1 MSVPENRKIL
11 KNPLF
16 YGILL
21 FTLVLVITQFIA
33 YQKYQLDQ
41 KTDQQEIEQ
50 RVSNL
55 KVDLQNVL
63 GQSYNATQTLAFIVD
78 QYGIPENFDSVAQLL
93 LNSNKALD
101 ALELVNEKGIIT
113 HVYPLKNNDVI
124 GLNILDDP
132 DNKYGAITTLERKD
146 YYTAGPIY
154 LRQGGS
160 GIIGRRPLYKNGDFN
175 GFVAA
180 VVRLSTV
187 VNAVKLDSIGKSDFS
202 YELVKI
208 NSDNSEETFYVSKNI
223 YKDGITTLPLTTSQG
238 EWKLYVYS
246 NKTES
251 YATAILFS
259 ILGFLLASVCG
270 LLSWFLMRQP
280 AKLERLVDEKTAL
293 LNESKKRYKQLINE
307 ASDGIFLND
316 FNGNVL
322 DANPYGIK
330 MFGYSEKE
338 LLNKNLADLS
348 LKDESLNMPLT
359 YTRILEGQTLRT
371 ESKLLKKDG
380 TLFYGEVSAKKLSN
394 STILSIVRDI
404 TQRKQL
410 ELTAQENLAKFS
422 KAYNNP
428 FVGMVIKNQHKKI
441 VDANCYFLNL
451 IGYSLEEIKGKT
463 IQDLNLIALEKTK
476 EENTPYNA
484 FINSDRIDKIEVEF
498 TSKNGKSLHLITSIE
513 PYEYLGEKYS
523 LSIYIDQTDSKNA
536 NLAIAASE
544 KRYKQ
549 FTERISDAYVSFD
562 ANWNFMDINAKAAK
576 VVGMDA
582 KEMIGKNLWDEFP
595 TFKNSEAYAIFMGA
609 MTRQVYTH
617 FEQYHE
623 SVDRWVENHLYP
635 SSNGLSV
642 FFRDITHRK
651 KADEEKQQL
660 ISVIENSPG
669 FIGLATL
676 EGKPL
681 FLNDAGKKLVNLP
694 KNVDLKNGT
703 IYDFFEDDYRDVI
716 ANEHLPTIR
725 EKGLWTGEVP
735 LKNFKT
741 NIPTPLEFSGFS
753 IKDKTTN
760 KPIAI
765 GAIGFDLTERKKT
778 QKEILALQSKMDAA
792 IRIGKIGY
800 WDFDMESKVFI
811 CSPLMYNIY
820 DLEQDAVIDI
830 PLLESL
836 IHPDDLEMHRKN
848 VRQVLKEKTTHAFT
862 YRIIIKDGS
871 IKHLMV
877 EIEVERDTNN
887 RAINIRG
894 TILDITKQR
903 EADFEILDL
912 KNKMESAIRI
922 GKIGYWDFD
931 FQTENINWSPRMY
944 EIYDV
949 KPDTIISIPL
959 IESLLHPDDI
969 EMHRNVIEN
978 EKQSHS
984 FSYRIFHK
992 DGSLKHLFIQMEVEL
1007 DKKESPIKFRGT
1019 VIDITEQKE
1028 SEKAILELQNRMNAA
1043 IRIGNIGYWHWD
1055 MSCDVVEWSKEMYAI
1070 HEIDPSIKMTVDLV
1084 RKTIYHEDLH
1094 LMDRILSSKPGE
1106 KHHSPNI
1113 YRSKLKN
1120 DTFKYFLASSEVVFD
1135 DNDKPIIYRG
1145 TTMDITKNVLA
1156 EEALK
1161 ESQEKFAKAFE
1172 NKFIGMLILDE
1183 EEIVIEANT
1192 TVCNILNVSKE
1203 DLINKKI
1210 MDSGVVFLNEHYT
1223 EKRHQTINQLQE
1235 KGKVT
1240 NEEFRI
1246 TLKNGQEKTVLVSKE
1261 YLKIKD
1267 QTRVLVTIN
1276 DETKRKETAEIL
1288 ASQFNE
1294 LQKTNSEL
1302 DSFVYS
1308 ASHELRAPLSS
1319 VLGLIQLIKMEGV
1332 DPKLYQHI
1340 DMMEISIERLDSFIK
1355 DIIEYSRNKHKN
1367 IDLEPIN
1374 FNTLIEQSLESFW
1387 YLENSKKIKID
1398 INIDDKE
1405 QFVSDS
1411 KRVSVLLNNFI
1422 SNAIK
1427 YHDLNKES
1435 PFIHINVKTSKKEAI
1450 LVVKDN
1456 GVGIEDV
1463 ELERIFEMFYRVSSK
1478 VMGSGIGLFIVKEV
1492 IAKLKGTIDV
1502 TSKIGQGS
1510 TFTITIPNESG
1521 KL

>member
-11 KNPLF
+11 KSPLF
-16 YGILL
+16 YGFLSFI
-21 FTLVLVITQFIA
+21 LVLVITQFIA

-498 TSKNGKSLHLITSIE
+498 TSKNGKNLHLITSIE

-694 KNVDLKNGT
+694 KDVDLKNGT

-848 VRQVLKEKTTHAFT
+848 VRQILKEKTTHAFT

-877 EIEVERDTNN
+877 EIEVERDANN

-894 TILDITKQR
+894 TILDITKQK
-903 EADFEILDL
+903 EADFEIL
-912 KNKMESAIRI
+912 K
-922 GKIGYWDFD
+922 
-931 FQTENINWSPRMY
+931 
-944 EIYDV
+944 
-949 KPDTIISIPL
+949 
-959 IESLLHPDDI
+959 
-969 EMHRNVIEN
+969 
-978 EKQSHS
+978 
-984 FSYRIFHK
+984 
-992 DGSLKHLFIQMEVEL
+992 
-1007 DKKESPIKFRGT
+1007 
-1019 VIDITEQKE
+1019 
-1028 SEKAILELQNRMNAA
+1028 LQNRMNAA

-1055 MSCDVVEWSKEMYAI
+1055 MSGDIVEWSNEMYAI
-1070 HEIDPSIKMTVDLV
+1070 HEIDPSTKMTVDLV

-1094 LMDRILSSKPGE
+1094 LMDNILSSKPGE

-1113 YRSKLKN
+1113 YRSKLKDN
-1120 DTFKYFLASSEVVFD
+1120 TFKYFLASSEVVFD
-1135 DNDKPIIYRG
+1135 DSGNPIIYRG
-1145 TTMDITKNVLA
+1145 TAMDITKNVLA

-1192 TVCNILNVSKE
+1192 TVCNVLNVSKE

-1276 DETKRKETAEIL
+1276 DDTKRKETAEIL

-1367 IDLEPIN
+1367 IDFEPIN

-1435 PFIHINVKTSKKEAI
+1435 PFIRINVKTSKKEAI

-1492 IAKLKGTIDV
+1492 IAKLKGTIDA

>member
-1 MSVPENRKIL
+1 MSIPEKHLIL
-11 KNPLF
+11 KNPIF
-16 YGILL
+16 YGFLSFL
-21 FTLVLVITQFIA
+21 LVLVITQFIA

-63 GQSYNATQTLAFIVD
+63 GQSFNATQTLAFIVD
-78 QYGIPENFDSVAQLL
+78 QYGIPENFDSVAHLL
-93 LNSNKALD
+93 LNSNKAVD
-101 ALELVNEKGIIT
+101 ALELVNAKGIIT
-113 HVYPLKNNDVI
+113 HVYPLKNNEVI

-132 DNKYGAITTLERKD
+132 DNKFGAITTLERKD

-160 GIIGRRPLYKNGDFN
+160 GIIGRRPLYKNGAFN

-187 VNAVKLDSIGKSDFS
+187 VNAVKLDSIGMSDFS

-246 NKTES
+246 NKPKS
-251 YATAILFS
+251 YATAVLFS

-293 LNESKKRYKQLINE
+293 LKESKKRYKLLINE

-322 DANPYGIK
+322 DANPYGIN
-330 MFGYSEKE
+330 MFGYSEEE
-338 LLNKNLADLS
+338 LLNKNLADLT
-348 LKDESLNMPLT
+348 LKDESLKLPRT
-359 YTRILEGQTLRT
+359 YKRILEGKTLRT

-380 TLFYGEVSAKKLSN
+380 TVFYAEVSAKKLSN

-404 TQRKQL
+404 SQRKQL
-410 ELTAQENLAKFS
+410 ELIAQENLVKFS
-422 KAYNNP
+422 KAYNNQ
-428 FVGMVIKNQHKKI
+428 FVGMVIKDQHKKF
-441 VDANCYFLNL
+441 VDANSYFLNL
-451 IGYSLEEIKGKT
+451 IEYTLEEIKGKT
-463 IQDLNLIALEKTK
+463 IQELNLFDIEKT
-476 EENTPYNA
+476 EQVNSEYNA
-484 FINSDRIDKIEVEF
+484 FINTDRINKIELDF
-498 TSKNGKSLHLITSIE
+498 KSKSGKTLHLITSVE
-513 PYEYLGEKYS
+513 PYEYLGEKFS
-523 LSIYIDQTDSKNA
+523 LCIYIDQTDSKNA

-595 TFKNSEAYAIFMGA
+595 TFKNSEAYAIFIGA

-623 SVDRWVENHLYP
+623 NVDRWVENHLYP

-651 KADEEKQQL
+651 KADEEKQRL

-676 EGKPL
+676 DGKPL
-681 FLNDAGKKLVNLP
+681 FLNDAGKKLMNLP
-694 KNVDLKNGT
+694 KDNDLKNGT
-703 IYDFFEDDYRDVI
+703 IYDFFQDDYKNI
-716 ANEHLPTIR
+716 IENEHLPTIK
-725 EKGLWTGEVP
+725 EKGIWTGEVP
-735 LKNFKT
+735 LKNFK
-741 NIPTPLEFSGFS
+741 NNNPIPLEFSGFS

-760 KPIAI
+760 QPIAI

-778 QKEILALQSKMDAA
+778 QKEILALQNKMDAA

-800 WDFDMESKVFI
+800 WDFDMESEVFI
-811 CSPLMYNIY
+811 CSPLMYDIY

-836 IHPDDLEMHRKN
+836 IHPDDLDMHRKN
-848 VRQVLKEKTTHAFT
+848 VRQILKEKTTHAFT

-877 EIEVERDTNN
+877 EIEVERDANN

-894 TILDITKQR
+894 TILDITKQK
-903 EADFEILDL
+903 EADFEIL
-912 KNKMESAIRI
+912 K
-922 GKIGYWDFD
+922 
-931 FQTENINWSPRMY
+931 
-944 EIYDV
+944 
-949 KPDTIISIPL
+949 
-959 IESLLHPDDI
+959 
-969 EMHRNVIEN
+969 
-978 EKQSHS
+978 
-984 FSYRIFHK
+984 
-992 DGSLKHLFIQMEVEL
+992 
-1007 DKKESPIKFRGT
+1007 
-1019 VIDITEQKE
+1019 
-1028 SEKAILELQNRMNAA
+1028 LQNRMNAA

-1055 MSCDVVEWSKEMYAI
+1055 MSGDVVEWSKEMYAI
-1070 HEIDPSIKMTVDLV
+1070 HEIDPSTKMTVDLV
-1084 RKTIYHEDLH
+1084 RKTIYHEDLY
-1094 LMDRILSSKPGE
+1094 LMDSILSSKPGD

-1120 DTFKYFLASSEVVFD
+1120 NTFKYFLASSEVVFD
-1135 DNDKPIIYRG
+1135 DSGNPIIYRG
-1145 TTMDITKNVLA
+1145 TAMDITKSVLA
-1156 EEALK
+1156 EKALK
-1161 ESQEKFAKAFE
+1161 ESQEKFVKAFE

-1183 EEIVIEANT
+1183 EEIVIEANA

-1210 MDSGVVFLNEHYT
+1210 MDSGIVFLNEHYT
-1223 EKRHQTINQLQE
+1223 KKRNNTIIQLQE
-1235 KGKVT
+1235 KGKVS
-1240 NEEFRI
+1240 NEEFKI

-1267 QTRVLVTIN
+1267 QTRVLVTLN
-1276 DETKRKETAEIL
+1276 DDTKRKETAEIL

-1340 DMMEISIERLDSFIK
+1340 DMMEVSIERLDSFIK

-1367 IDLEPIN
+1367 IELEPIN
-1374 FNTLIEQSLESFW
+1374 FSTLIEQSIESFW
-1387 YLENSKKIKID
+1387 YLENTKKIKID
-1398 INIDDKE
+1398 IDIHDKV

-1427 YHDLNKES
+1427 YHDLNKKS
-1435 PFIHINVKTSKKEAI
+1435 PFIKIHVKTSEKEAI
-1450 LVVKDN
+1450 LVIKDN

-1463 ELERIFEMFYRVSSK
+1463 VINRIFEMFYRVSSK

-1492 IAKLKGTIDV
+1492 ITKLKGTLDV
-1502 TSKIGQGS
+1502 TSKIGEGS